1 MRVVS
6 HRYSVGI
13 VLTVEDNDD
22 GLTGIATE
30 ACEAG
35 VIVITWVVD
44 CGGLR
49 FVLFVVILLTGFAI

>member
-1 MRVVS
+1 MRVDS

-30 ACEAG
+30 ACEAD
-35 VIVITWVVD
+35 VIFLITCTRKFVEWVKV
-44 CGGLR
+44 
-49 FVLFVVILLTGFAI
+49 